1 MQVQK
6 FRQPTVKE
14 ALSAVRQELGA
25 NALVVATE
33 MVPARGVRGWL
44 GARDVQVT
52 AALPEEPPPSRQPV
66 VERRPV
72 DTQRQG
78 INHSITNSSRDTQR
92 QGINQ
97 SIPNDPSRDNIVS
110 RLLASG
116 LDRAMAEALAESV
129 PSAERRGAS
138 IAQLRTALARQLAE
152 LSAGDDAYASIEV
165 FVGPPG
171 VGKTT
176 TIAKIAA
183 QERARRGRSIGLV
196 GADGFRAGAVEQL
209 RTYASIIGAPFRIAR
224 TLEDLDKALAR
235 NRQTMLVD
243 TAGRSPAD
251 SGLRELRRMLAS
263 RDNVRT
269 HLVMAADTSP
279 TSARRI
285 LDAYAEVQPDRL
297 VITKIDEAESFSRLI
312 NIVKERRIPVSYVT
326 TGQRVPEDLDRAT
339 PLTLASIVLTDTPTG
354 WAAAC

>member
-1 MQVQK
+1 MEVKK

-14 ALSAVRQELGA
+14 ALSAIREELGA
-25 NALVVATE
+25 NALVLATE

-52 AALPEEPPPSRQPV
+52 AALPKEPPPSRQPV
-66 VERRPV
+66 VERRPA
-72 DTQRQG
+72 DT
-78 INHSITNSSRDTQR
+78 
-92 QGINQ
+92 
-97 SIPNDPSRDNIVS
+97 DPSRDNIVS

-138 IAQLRTALARQLAE
+138 IAQLRTALANQLAD
-152 LSAGDDAYASIEV
+152 LSAGDEPYAAVEV

-183 QERARRGRSIGLV
+183 QERARRGRSLGLV

-224 TLEDLDKALAR
+224 TLEDLEKALAR
-235 NRQTMLVD
+235 SRQPLLVD
-243 TAGRSPAD
+243 TAGRSPKD

-263 RDNVRT
+263 RQGVRT

-279 TSARRI
+279 VSARRI
-285 LDAYAEVQPDRL
+285 LDAYGEPDRL
-297 VITKIDEAESFSRLI
+297 VITKVDEAESLSRLF
-312 NIVKERRIPVSYVT
+312 NIVKERRIPISYVT
-326 TGQRVPEDLDRAT
+326 SGQRVPEDLDRAT
-339 PLTLASIVLTDTPTG
+339 PLTLASILLTDSPTG
-354 WAAAC
+354 WAVAC

>member
-1 MQVQK
+1 MQVKK

-14 ALSAVRQELGA
+14 ALSAIRQELGA
-25 NALVVATE
+25 DALVLATE

-44 GARDVQVT
+44 GARDVQIT
-52 AALPEEPPPSRQPV
+52 AALPDEAPPSRPAV
-66 VERRPV
+66 VDRRPV
-72 DTQRQG
+72 D
-78 INHSITNSSRDTQR
+78 SQR

-97 SIPNDPSRDNIVS
+97 SIAQSAPSRTPSDPSRDNIIS

-138 IAQLRTALARQLAE
+138 IAQLRTALARQLE
-152 LSAGDDAYASIEV
+152 EISAGDEPYEAIEV

-183 QERARRGRSIGLV
+183 QERASRGRSIGLV
-196 GADGFRAGAVEQL
+196 GADAFRAGAVEQL

-224 TLEDLDKALAR
+224 TLEDLDKALSR
-235 NRQTMLVD
+235 SRHPLLVD
-243 TAGRSPAD
+243 TAGRSPKD
-251 SGLRELRRMLAS
+251 SRLRELRRLLAS
-263 RDNVRT
+263 RSGVRT

-279 TSARRI
+279 SSARRI

-297 VITKIDEAESFSRLI
+297 VITKVDEAESLSRLMT
-312 NIVKERRIPVSYVT
+312 IVKERRLPVSYVT
-326 TGQRVPEDLDRAT
+326 TGQRVPEDLGRASAD
-339 PLTLASIVLTDTPTG
+339 TLAGILLTCTQTDG
-354 WAAAC
+354 AAAAC

>member
-1 MQVQK
+1 MEVKK

-14 ALSAVRQELGA
+14 ALSAIREELGA
-25 NALVVATE
+25 NALVLATE

-52 AALPEEPPPSRQPV
+52 AALPKEPPPSRQPV
-66 VERRPV
+66 VERRPA
-72 DTQRQG
+72 DT
-78 INHSITNSSRDTQR
+78 
-92 QGINQ
+92 
-97 SIPNDPSRDNIVS
+97 DPSRDNIVS

-129 PSAERRGAS
+129 PSERRPLLS
-138 IAQLRTALARQLAE
+138 ISQLHTALANHLPA
-152 LSAGDDAYASIEV
+152 LSAGEELYAAFEV

-183 QERARRGRSIGLV
+183 QERARRGRSVGLV

-224 TLEDLDKALAR
+224 TLEDLEKALAR
-235 NRQTMLVD
+235 SRQPLLVD
-243 TAGRSPAD
+243 TAGRSPKD

-263 RDNVRT
+263 RQGVRT

-279 TSARRI
+279 VSARRI
-285 LDAYAEVQPDRL
+285 LDAYGDVQPDRL
-297 VITKIDEAESFSRLI
+297 VITKVDEAESLSRLF
-312 NIVKERRIPVSYVT
+312 NIVKERRIPISYVT
-326 TGQRVPEDLDRAT
+326 SGQRVPEDLDRAT
-339 PLTLASIVLTDTPTG
+339 PLTLASILLTDSPTG
-354 WAAAC
+354 WAVAC

>member
-1 MQVQK
+1 MQVKK

-14 ALSAVRQELGA
+14 ALSAVREELGA
-25 NALVVATE
+25 DALVLATE

-44 GARDVQVT
+44 GTRDVQVT
-52 AALPEEPPPSRQPV
+52 AALPEEPLQSRQPV
-66 VERRPV
+66 VERRTS
-72 DTQRQG
+72 DT
-78 INHSITNSSRDTQR
+78 R

-97 SIPNDPSRDNIVS
+97 SISQSDPSKDNIVS

-116 LDRAMAEALAESV
+116 LDRAMSEALAESI

-138 IAQLRTALARQLAE
+138 IAQLRTALAKQLAD
-152 LSAGDDAYASIEV
+152 LSAGDDSYAAVEV

-224 TLEDLDKALAR
+224 TLEDLEQALSR
-235 NRQTMLVD
+235 NRQTLLVD

-251 SGLRELRRMLAS
+251 SGLRELRRLLAT
-263 RDNVRT
+263 RENVRT
-269 HLVMAADTSP
+269 HLVMAADTSVS
-279 TSARRI
+279 SARRI
-285 LDAYAEVQPDRL
+285 LDAYGDMQPDRL
-297 VITKIDEAESFSRLI
+297 VITKVDEAESFSRLI
-312 NIVKERRIPVSYVT
+312 NVVKERRIPVSYVT

-339 PLTLASIVLTDTPTG
+339 PAMLASIVLTDTATG

>member
-1 MQVQK
+1 MQVKK

-14 ALSAVRQELGA
+14 ALSAIREELGSS
-25 NALVVATE
+25 ALVLATE
-33 MVPARGVRGWL
+33 MVPARGWRGWL

-52 AALPEEPPPSRQPV
+52 AALPAEPPTSRQAV
-66 VERRPV
+66 VDRRSV
-72 DTQRQG
+72 DTHRRRKG
-78 INHSITNSSRDTQR
+78 TD
-92 QGINQ
+92 Q
-97 SIPNDPSRDNIVS
+97 SIVNLAVSDPSRDNIVS

-116 LDRAMAEALAESV
+116 LDRVMAEALADSV
-129 PSAERRGAS
+129 PAAERRGAS
-138 IAQLRTALARQLAE
+138 IAQLRNVLAAQLEE
-152 LSAGDDAYASIEV
+152 LGAGDEPYAAIEV

-196 GADGFRAGAVEQL
+196 GADAFRAGAVEQL

-224 TLEDLDKALAR
+224 TLEDLDRALAR
-235 NRQTMLVD
+235 NRQTVLVD

-251 SGLRELRRMLAS
+251 SGLRELRRLLAS
-263 RDNVRT
+263 RQGVRT

-279 TSARRI
+279 QSARRI
-285 LDAYAEVQPDRL
+285 LDAYDEVHPDRL
-297 VITKIDEAESFSRLI
+297 VISKVDEAESLSPLM
-312 NIVKERRIPVSYVT
+312 NVLKERRIPVSYVT

-339 PLTLASIVLTDTPTG
+339 PAALAGLVLTDTQTG